1 MVNLRNYETTY
12 IITPELS
19 QEECNAVIDKFKNL
33 LLDSGG
39 EIINQE
45 IWGFRK
51 LAYPINKKQ
60 SGFYVYTEF
69 RAEPNFIARL
79 EREYEYDDRIIRY
92 LTVALDKYAVAY
104 NQKRKEKGKIPV
116 ALEEIQSK
124 SKASQIEIDTL
135 EEVAEIDEEIM
146 DVE

>member
-1 MVNLRNYETTY
+1 MINTRNYETTY

-19 QEECNAVIDKFKNL
+19 QEECNSVIDKFKNL
-33 LLDSGG
+33 LTENGS
-39 EIINQE
+39 EITNLE

-51 LAYPINKKQ
+51 LAYPIDKKQ

-69 RAEPNFIARL
+69 KGNVNFITRL

-92 LTVALDKYAVAY
+92 LTVSLDKDALAF
-104 NQKRKEKGKIPV
+104 NQKRKNKGKISVP
-116 ALEEIQSK
+116 LDDSERRNQGSMEETAIK
-124 SKASQIEIDTL
+124 
-135 EEVAEIDEEIM
+135 